1 MCACLIAINIF
12 ERDNKTDN
20 NFFKSKN
27 GLKLLNTDIWNN
39 SEVVNLSGYSIEM
52 IKQPLFDL
60 SNFIKQNLTPNRLEG
75 FNIDAIKDLKDFDP
89 PSNQSLLSG

>member
-1 MCACLIAINIF
+1 
-12 ERDNKTDN
+12 
-20 NFFKSKN
+20 
-27 GLKLLNTDIWNN
+27 
-39 SEVVNLSGYSIEM
+39 M